1 MQTNLSV
8 VVPTYKSPM
17 TLESLVQRVVKLPS
31 WTKDSEILIVDDGNL
46 DHTWEVIRA
55 VAAQHRGVRGFR
67 LQQNVGQHAA
77 LLCGIR
83 AARNE
88 VIVTL
93 DDDLQNPPE
102 DVPRLLKALTDDVD
116 IVIGQPKS
124 ASHSSFRRL
133 TSNWSKR
140 LLARSLGYKQATAIS
155 PFRVFRTRLREN
167 FGSQLGPNV
176 SIDALLALASSRY
189 KVIEVEH
196 HTRGDGTSNYS
207 IGKLFKFFLTS
218 ATSASVVPLRIATK
232 IGYLALFISMS
243 LLTVTISRRLI
254 FGDVVTGFPFLAS
267 LIAATSGVQL
277 LLLGILGQYI
287 GHMHYR
293 VIGMPS
299 YIVLEET
306 KQSNRSQST
315 DDV

>member
-1 MQTNLSV
+1 MQLNLSV
-8 VVPTYKSPM
+8 VVPTYKSPT
-17 TLESLVQRVVKLPS
+17 TLESLVQRIVKLPS
-31 WTKDSEILIVDDGNL
+31 WTADSEILIVDDGNL
-46 DHTWEVIRA
+46 DKTWETVRRLA
-55 VAAQHRGVRGFR
+55 TRYRGVRGFR

-83 AARNE
+83 SARNE

-102 DVPRLLKALTDDVD
+102 EITKLLSALTDDVD
-116 IVIGQPKS
+116 IVIGQPKK

-133 TSNWSKR
+133 TSKWSKG
-140 LLARSLGYKQATAIS
+140 LLARSLGYKQATVIS
-155 PFRVFRTRLREN
+155 PFRIFRTRLRES

-176 SIDALLALASSRY
+176 SIDALLALASNRY
-189 KVIEVEH
+189 KLIEVEH
-196 HTRGDGTSNYS
+196 HPRGDGASSYS
-207 IGKLFKFFLTS
+207 IGKLFNFFLTS
-218 ATSASVVPLRIATK
+218 ATSASVVPLQIATK
-232 IGYLALFISMS
+232 AGYLGLVTSLALLMF
-243 LLTVTISRRLI
+243 TVARRLI
-254 FGDVVTGFPFLAS
+254 FGDAVTGFPFLAS

-299 YIVLEET
+299 YVVLEET
-306 KQSNRSQST
+306 N
-315 DDV
+315 

>member
-1 MQTNLSV
+1 
-8 VVPTYKSPM
+8 
-17 TLESLVQRVVKLPS
+17 
-31 WTKDSEILIVDDGNL
+31 
-46 DHTWEVIRA
+46 
-55 VAAQHRGVRGFR
+55 
-67 LQQNVGQHAA
+67 
-77 LLCGIR
+77 
-83 AARNE
+83 
-88 VIVTL
+88 
-93 DDDLQNPPE
+93 
-102 DVPRLLKALTDDVD
+102 
-116 IVIGQPKS
+116 
-124 ASHSSFRRL
+124 
-133 TSNWSKR
+133 
-140 LLARSLGYKQATAIS
+140 
-155 PFRVFRTRLREN
+155 
-167 FGSQLGPNV
+167 
-176 SIDALLALASSRY
+176 
-189 KVIEVEH
+189 VIEVEH

>member
-88 VIVTL
+88 VIITL

-102 DVPRLLKALTDDVD
+102 EITKLLQALTDDID
-116 IVIGQPKS
+116 IVIGQPKK

-140 LLARSLGYKQATAIS
+140 LLARSLGYKQATVIS
-155 PFRVFRTRLREN
+155 PFRIFRARLRES

-176 SIDALLALASSRY
+176 SIDALLALASNRY
-189 KVIEVEH
+189 KLIEVEH
-196 HTRGDGTSNYS
+196 HPRGDGESSYS
-207 IGKLFKFFLTS
+207 IGKLFKFFVTS
-218 ATSASVVPLRIATK
+218 ATSASVVPLQIATK
-232 IGYLALFISMS
+232 VGYLGLVTS
-243 LLTVTISRRLI
+243 LVLLIFTVVRRLI

-277 LLLGILGQYI
+277 LLLGVLGQYI

-299 YIVLEET
+299 YVVLEET
-306 KQSNRSQST
+306 K
-315 DDV
+315 

>member
-1 MQTNLSV
+1 MRTHLSV
-8 VVPTYKSPM
+8 VVPTYKSPT
-17 TLESLVQRVVKLPS
+17 TLESLVPRIVGLPT
-31 WTKDSEILIVDDGNL
+31 WTADSEILIVDDGNL
-46 DHTWEVIRA
+46 DQTWEVVRKLA
-55 VAAQHRGVRGFR
+55 VQHRGVRGFR

-102 DVPRLLKALTDDVD
+102 EVPRLLRALTDDVD
-116 IVIGQPKS
+116 IVIGQPAR

-140 LLARSLGYKQATAIS
+140 LLAKSFGYKQATAIS

-176 SIDALLALASSRY
+176 SIDALLALSSNRY
-189 KVIEVEH
+189 KSIEVEH
-196 HTRGDGTSNYS
+196 YPRGDGESNYS
-207 IGKLFKFFLTS
+207 IGKLFKFFVTS

-232 IGYLALFISMS
+232 VGYLALLVSIT

-254 FGDVVTGFPFLAS
+254 LGDVVTGFPFLVS

-287 GHMHYR
+287 GHMHFR
-293 VIGMPS
+293 VIGTPS

-306 KQSNRSQST
+306 K
-315 DDV
+315 